1 MSTLCIIIC
10 YKYHLYMSYL
20 LHFHNLFF
28 SLMFILLFVLSDI
41 SLILCLSHLLFAH
54 LTLCIVWHMSICCW
68 SHLVLVY
75 LMLVCLMLVCL
86 MFVAS
91 DLCLI
96 LRQCVL
102 YVTHLT
108 KISYYVCVS
117 DSHLCTANSSRAN
130 CTAHCFCGEQQYL
143 HDFRS
148 KSSGSR

>member
-1 MSTLCIIIC
+1 
-10 YKYHLYMSYL
+10 MSYL

-117 DSHLCTANSSRAN
+117 DSHLCTKKRW
-130 CTAHCFCGEQQYL
+130 FWKIYR
-143 HDFRS
+143 DFRLLS
-148 KSSGSR
+148 YLCIWVIHWGIPR

>member
-1 MSTLCIIIC
+1 
-10 YKYHLYMSYL
+10 MSYL

-54 LTLCIVWHMSICCW
+54 LTLCIVWHMSIWCW

-75 LMLVCLMLVCL
+75 LMLVYLMLVCL
-86 MFVAS
+86 MFIAS
-91 DLCLI
+91 DLGLI
-96 LRQCVL
+96 LRRCVL

-117 DSHLCTANSSRAN
+117 DSHLCTRNHCCIDLYLIEQIFTYYGQEVMYLSI
-130 CTAHCFCGEQQYL
+130 CTTYINL
-143 HDFRS
+143 I
-148 KSSGSR
+148 